1 MKTNN
6 TSRKTPVTAT
16 LGAIGLSMLMPF
28 TSAHAETKIRL
39 AHHISTDSEQHLAAE
54 RFRDLAS
61 EYSDGDIQVEIY
73 PAGQMGGQREI
84 IESVEFGVLEMGYGE
99 SGLYANYV
107 PEFGLLTLP
116 YLYRD
121 VDHWES
127 VVSGEIGLQ
136 LINQLVDT
144 SGIRP
149 LNWILAGY
157 RDTYLAK
164 GKIETPEDFQNLKIR
179 VPESPVFIGTFS
191 ALSAQPTPV
200 PMPEVY
206 TALQTGVVD
215 AMEGTPEVGY
225 TFRIFEVAESLSK
238 TRHILFD
245 GSFAIN
251 ESFYNNL
258 SDKNREAVTR
268 AAMEAA
274 QMQRDEW
281 AEREQTWF
289 EKLANDGITIN
300 EVDVVSFQDALSGF
314 RKQFATNIG
323 AAELLESIEQQGL

>member
-6 TSRKTPVTAT
+6 TSRTTSVITT
-16 LGAIGLSMLMPF
+16 LSAIGLSIMLPF
-28 TSAHAETKIRL
+28 SSAYAETKIRF

-54 RFRDLAS
+54 RFRDLAAK
-61 EYSDGDIQVEIY
+61 YSDGDIKVEIY
-73 PAGQMGGQREI
+73 PSGQMGGQREI
-84 IESVEFGVLEMGYGE
+84 IESVELGVLEMGYGE

-121 VDHWES
+121 VDHWEN
-127 VVSGEIGLQ
+127 VVTGDIGLG
-136 LINQLVDT
+136 LINKLVDT
-144 SGIRP
+144 SGVRP

-164 GKIETPEDFQNLKIR
+164 RKIETPDNFRNLKIR
-179 VPESPVFIGTFS
+179 VPESPVFVGTFS

-251 ESFYNNL
+251 DAFYNRL

-268 AAMEAA
+268 AAKEAA
-274 QMQRDEW
+274 QMQRSEW
-281 AEREQTWF
+281 AEREQAWF
-289 EKLANDGITIN
+289 DKLAEEGITIN
-300 EVDVVSFQDALSGF
+300 EVDAAPFQDALAQF
-314 RKQFATNIG
+314 RQRFATNIG
-323 AAELLESIEQQGL
+323 STDLLESIEQQGL

>member
-1 MKTNN
+1 MITNS
-6 TSRKTPVTAT
+6 TSRSFVSKMTTI
-16 LGAIGLSMLMPF
+16 GAAGLLFMMPF
-28 TSAHAETKIRL
+28 GSAYAETKIRF

-54 RFRDLAS
+54 RFRDLVA
-61 EYSDGDIQVEIY
+61 EYSDGEVEVEIF

-121 VDHWES
+121 VDHWEN
-127 VVSGEIGLQ
+127 VVTGEIGDQ
-136 LINQLVDT
+136 LIERLVST
-144 SGIRP
+144 SGVRP

-157 RDTYLAK
+157 RDTYLAE
-164 GKIETPEDFQNLKIR
+164 GQIDGPDDFSNLKIR
-179 VPESPVFIGTFS
+179 VPESPVFVGTFS
-191 ALSAQPTPV
+191 ALEAQPTPV

-206 TALQTGVVD
+206 TALQAGVVD

-258 SDKNREAVTR
+258 SDSDRDAVNRAAREA
-268 AAMEAA
+268 AE
-274 QMQRDEW
+274 MQRSEW
-281 AEREQTWF
+281 FEREQSWF
-289 EKLANDGITIN
+289 SQLEEEGIAIN
-300 EVDVVSFQDALSGF
+300 EVDPVPFQEALAGF
-314 RKQFATNIG
+314 REEFAAKMG
-323 AAELLESIEQQGL
+323 AVELLESIGQQ

>member
-1 MKTNN
+1 MKTNDHA
-6 TSRKTPVTAT
+6 SKKVRFLLHVGLASLLFAVPFG
-16 LGAIGLSMLMPF
+16 GAM
-28 TSAHAETKIRL
+28 AETTISF
-39 AHHISTDSEQHLAAE
+39 AHHLPTESEQHLAAE

-61 EYSDGDIQVEIY
+61 EYSDGNVTVEIL

-84 IESVEFGVLEMGYGE
+84 IESVELGTLEMGYGE

-116 YLYRD
+116 FLYRD
-121 VDHWES
+121 VEHWNE
-127 VVSGEIGLQ
+127 VVQGEIGDN
-136 LINQLVDT
+136 LIEQLVDT
-144 SGIRP
+144 SGVRP

-157 RDTYLAK
+157 RDTYLAEDV
-164 GKIETPEDFQNLKIR
+164 IEAPEDFENLKIR
-179 VPESPVFIGTFS
+179 VPESPVFVGTFS
-191 ALSAQPTPV
+191 TLGAQPTPV

-206 TALQTGVVD
+206 TAMQTGLVD

-258 SDKNREAVTR
+258 SDSDREAVTR
-268 AAMEAA
+268 AAIEAA
-274 QMQRDEW
+274 EMQRTEW
-281 AEREQTWF
+281 PEREASWF
-289 EKLANDGITIN
+289 EKLEEEGIAIN
-300 EVDVVSFQDALSGF
+300 EVDQAPFQEASASF
-314 RKQFATNIG
+314 REEFAADINAT
-323 AAELLESIEQQGL
+323 ELLKSIEQK

>member
-1 MKTNN
+1 MKMNN
-6 TSRKTPVTAT
+6 TSRMTSLMTT
-16 LGAIGLSMLMPF
+16 FGAVGLILLVPF
-28 TSAHAETKIRL
+28 GSAHAETKIRL
-39 AHHISTDSEQHLAAE
+39 AHHISADSEQHLAAE
-54 RFRDLAS
+54 RFRDLVA
-61 EYSDGDIQVEIY
+61 EYSEGDVQVEIL
-73 PAGQMGGQREI
+73 PSGQMGGQREI
-84 IESVEFGVLEMGYGE
+84 IESVELGVLEMGYGE

-116 YLYRD
+116 YLYKD
-121 VDHWES
+121 VDHWEN
-127 VVSGEIGLQ
+127 VVTGEIGDQ
-136 LINQLVDT
+136 LIDQLVNT

-157 RDTYLAK
+157 RDTYLAE
-164 GKIETPEDFQNLKIR
+164 GAIETPEDFRNLKIR
-179 VPESPVFIGTFS
+179 VPESPVFVGTFS
-191 ALSAQPTPV
+191 ALGAQPTPV

-258 SDKNREAVTR
+258 SETNRDAVDR
-268 AAMEAA
+268 AAKESAE
-274 QMQRDEW
+274 MQRSEW
-281 AEREQTWF
+281 AEREQAWF
-289 EKLANDGITIN
+289 DRLAEDGITIN
-300 EVDVVSFQDALSGF
+300 EVDPIPFQESLADF
-314 RKQFATNIG
+314 REKFATNIG
-323 AAELLESIEQQGL
+323 AAELLESIGQQ

>member
-6 TSRKTPVTAT
+6 TSRATSVITT
-16 LGAIGLSMLMPF
+16 LGAIGLSIMLPF
-28 TSAHAETKIRL
+28 SSAYAETKIRF

-61 EYSDGDIQVEIY
+61 KYSDGDIKVEIY
-73 PAGQMGGQREI
+73 PSGQMGGQREI
-84 IESVEFGVLEMGYGE
+84 IESVELGVLEMGYGE

-121 VDHWES
+121 VDHWEN
-127 VVSGEIGLQ
+127 VVTGEIGLG
-136 LINQLVDT
+136 LINKLVDT
-144 SGIRP
+144 SGVRP

-164 GKIETPEDFQNLKIR
+164 RTIETPESFRNLKIR
-179 VPESPVFIGTFS
+179 VPESPVFVGTFS

-251 ESFYNNL
+251 ESFYKNL

-268 AAMEAA
+268 AAREAA
-274 QMQRDEW
+274 QMQRSEW

-289 EKLANDGITIN
+289 EKLAKEGITIN
-300 EVDVVSFQDALSGF
+300 EVDAAPFQDALAEF
-314 RKQFATNIG
+314 RKRFATNIG
-323 AAELLESIEQQGL
+323 SANLLESIEQQGL